1 MQRALTLQQPWT
13 LQRPCTLQQA
23 RALQQAWTLQGA
35 LEFVTGVES
44 APGEA
49 GYPCQL
55 SINKSPNDI
64 SKSSCNGCLVN
75 SHHQVVAVDSVL
87 VVAVDGAV
95 DVDNILVA
103 VDSRLVD
110 WSLNR
115 LKPIFISKSFN

>member
-1 MQRALTLQQPWT
+1 MQWALTLQQPWT
-13 LQRPCTLQQA
+13 LQRPCTLEQA
-23 RALQQAWTLQGA
+23 KALQQAWTLQGA

-49 GYPCQL
+49 KLSQL

-87 VVAVDGAV
+87 VVVVDGAV
-95 DVDNILVA
+95 DVDNSLVA
-103 VDSRLVD
+103 VGSRLVD

-115 LKPIFISKSFN
+115 LKPIFISKSFY